1 MTWTPDGPTWV
12 IEPHAD
18 DAYLSLGWHLVA
30 WARTVPVT
38 IVTVYS
44 ATRHRRADAL
54 RYADHVG
61 ADWVGLGRTEGGSI
75 DTEAAPFTAHDFEG
89 LGDRPGETT
98 VWPLGLRHGEHV
110 AVAAARPRGALA
122 YLDQPYATV
131 GRNADA
137 VQAALAGRQVVSY
150 CHPPARKWKANVLF
164 KDQRLY
170 FHRHGPQL
178 GRCCELVLR

>member
-1 MTWTPDGPTWV
+1 MWRPDGPTWV
-12 IEPHAD
+12 VEPHAD
-18 DAYLSLGWHLVA
+18 DAHLSLGWHLQA
-30 WARTVPVT
+30 WTRLVPVT

-54 RYADHVG
+54 RYAAHVG
-61 ADWVGLGRTEGGSI
+61 AEWVGLGHTEGGSI
-75 DTEAAPFTAHDFEG
+75 DAVAAPFEAADFEG
-89 LGDRPGETT
+89 LGDSPGDTV

-110 AVAAARPRGALA
+110 AVAAARPPGALA

-137 VQAALAGRQVVSY
+137 CQAALAGRTVVGY
-150 CHPPARKWKANVLF
+150 LHPPTRKWQANALF

-178 GRCCELVLR
+178 DRCCEMLVR